1 MNAANIERGELTSVI
16 HSGLQAGGTRPFR
29 CEAVSTAFV
38 VVPGQSPGSTESRP
52 TNISFCG
59 EVTYRKRASM
69 TEDDFQYAIEN
80 TRVILAP
87 ERQIASFGSTSFRFY
102 LISELMDR
110 VNEVRVRDG
119 RIHADRPQILTPEHY
134 CRLLLEGF
142 GEKAQKYVDQLRE
155 HTRDVAV
162 LRYGF
167 QFRKTDV
174 TENTVRDTMDAVIAR
189 TKLKVEH
196 SDEPLSAVIQGV
208 DDAWEVCLLKF
219 TIDLIE
225 RSTGG
230 NMGDFRRRGL
240 V

>member
-1 MNAANIERGELTSVI
+1 MGLGFGISEGAVWAFRYGLSPTISDSPDYR
-16 HSGLQAGGTRPFR
+16 SG
-29 CEAVSTAFV
+29 AVTD
-38 VVPGQSPGSTESRP
+38 
-52 TNISFCG
+52 
-59 EVTYRKRASM
+59 
-69 TEDDFQYAIEN
+69 DDFQYAIEN

-87 ERQIASFGSTSFRFY
+87 ERQIATFGSTSFRFY
-102 LISELMDR
+102 LISELMDQA
-110 VNEVRVRDG
+110 NEIRVRDG
-119 RIHADRPQILTPEHY
+119 RIHAERPQILTPEHY

-142 GEKAQKYVDQLRE
+142 GDKAEKYVEMLRE
-155 HTRDVAV
+155 RTRDMAV

-174 TENTVRDTMDAVIAR
+174 VENRIRDTMEAVVER
-189 TKLKVEH
+189 TRRQVEH
-196 SDEPLSAVIQGV
+196 SEEPLSAVIQGV

-225 RSTGG
+225 RSSGG

>member
-1 MNAANIERGELTSVI
+1 M
-16 HSGLQAGGTRPFR
+16 TR
-29 CEAVSTAFV
+29 
-38 VVPGQSPGSTESRP
+38 
-52 TNISFCG
+52 
-59 EVTYRKRASM
+59 
-69 TEDDFQYAIEN
+69 DDFDYALEN

-87 ERQIASFGSTSFRFY
+87 EGQIATFGSTSFKFY

-110 VNEVRVRDG
+110 VNQVRIRNG
-119 RIHADRPQILTPEHY
+119 KIQAERPQILTPEHY

-142 GEKAQKYVDQLRE
+142 GEKAARYVDMIRQR
-155 HTRDVAV
+155 TRDMAV

-174 TENTVRDTMDAVIAR
+174 VENRVRDTMEAVIER
-189 TKLKVEH
+189 TRRQVEH
-196 SDEPLSAVIQGV
+196 SEERLSAVIQGV

-225 RSTGG
+225 RSSGD
-230 NMGDFRRRGL
+230 NLGDFRKRGL

>member
-1 MNAANIERGELTSVI
+1 
-16 HSGLQAGGTRPFR
+16 
-29 CEAVSTAFV
+29 
-38 VVPGQSPGSTESRP
+38 
-52 TNISFCG
+52 
-59 EVTYRKRASM
+59 M

-87 ERQIASFGSTSFRFY
+87 QRKIASFGSTSFRFY
-102 LISELMDR
+102 LISELMDQ

-119 RIHADRPQILTPEHY
+119 RIHAERPQILTPEHY

-142 GEKAQKYVDQLRE
+142 GEKAEKYIEQLRE
-155 HTRDVAV
+155 RTRDMAV

-174 TENTVRDTMDAVIAR
+174 VENTFRDRMEAVVER
-189 TKLKVEH
+189 TRRQVEN

-225 RSTGG
+225 RSSGG
-230 NMGDFRRRGL
+230 NMGDFQRRGM